1 MARNGK
7 SDGRQQPARVCVAAG
22 IPAMSGRRRAVANM
36 RLNIVV
42 EKVFWQIRD
51 GGETGKHG
59 REARGSQD
67 IGALPR
73 AL

>member
-1 MARNGK
+1 
-7 SDGRQQPARVCVAAG
+7 
-22 IPAMSGRRRAVANM
+22 M